1 MKKITALTAS
11 ALMAVTAVGAT
22 AIPTAASAQ
31 VTLRIGAPGFWTP
44 ERTNAIRNQIWQL
57 DRAIE
62 RAEQRRT
69 ISRQEARS
77 LNRDVRALRNQYQIY
92 SRNGLNFQEVRY
104 LQDRVNRIR
113 TRLRMERL
121 DWDRE
126 DYWRGNRW
134 RDVDG
139 DGIRNRND
147 RDIDNDGIRNGRDR
161 DMDGDGVR
169 DRRDRNDR
177 DPRRN

>member
-11 ALMAVTAVGAT
+11 ALMAATALGAA

-31 VTLRIGAPGFWTP
+31 VTIRFGAPGYWTP

-57 DRAIE
+57 DRAID
-62 RAEQRRT
+62 RAERNRR

-77 LNRDVRALRNQYQIY
+77 LNRDVRALRNQYQVY

-104 LQDRVNRIR
+104 LQDRVNRVR
-113 TRLRMERL
+113 NRLRMERL

-126 DYWRGNRW
+126 DYWRGDRW
-134 RDVDG
+134 RD
-139 DGIRNRND
+139 R
-147 RDIDNDGIRNGRDR
+147 
-161 DMDGDGVR
+161 DGDGVPNR
-169 DRRDRNDR
+169 M
-177 DPRRN
+177 DPRPNRPY

>member
-11 ALMAVTAVGAT
+11 ALMAATALGAA

-31 VTLRIGAPGFWTP
+31 VTIRFGAPGYWTP

-57 DRAIE
+57 DRAID
-62 RAEQRRT
+62 RAERNRR

-77 LNRDVRALRNQYQIY
+77 LNRDVRALRNQYQVY

-104 LQDRVNRIR
+104 LQDRVNRVR
-113 TRLRMERL
+113 NRLRMERL

-126 DYWRGNRW
+126 DYWRGDRW
-134 RDVDG
+134 RDRDG
-139 DGIRNRND
+139 DGMPNR
-147 RDIDNDGIRNGRDR
+147 
-161 DMDGDGVR
+161 M
-169 DRRDRNDR
+169 
-177 DPRRN
+177 DPRPNRPY

>member
-11 ALMAVTAVGAT
+11 ALMAATALGAA

-31 VTLRIGAPGFWTP
+31 VTIRFGAPGYWTP

-57 DRAIE
+57 DRAID
-62 RAEQRRT
+62 RAERNRR

-77 LNRDVRALRNQYQIY
+77 LNRDVRALRNQYQVY

-104 LQDRVNRIR
+104 LQDRVNRVR
-113 TRLRMERL
+113 NRLRMERL

-126 DYWRGNRW
+126 DYWRGDRW
-134 RDVDG
+134 RD
-139 DGIRNRND
+139 R
-147 RDIDNDGIRNGRDR
+147 
-161 DMDGDGVR
+161 DGDGVPNR
-169 DRRDRNDR
+169 M
-177 DPRRN
+177 DPRPSRPY